1 MMPGAK
7 ITAIGIIM
15 SLFLISIVLPIGT
28 LNEEALGSP
37 GQTRSLPR
45 NLPND
50 EWPMFRGGATRTG
63 NTTAEGTPDYNL
75 TWSLSLGITWS
86 SPVVKYDQIYVN
98 LPSNTRCYDMNGNL
112 VWNYRAGNNY
122 GAPMV
127 YNGSVYFSADNGT
140 LYSLSANATGPSST
154 TVNWIFDHPGVTGS
168 HNGPCTD
175 GEKIYYT
182 AMDTPA
188 LYAVWLSNGTMAW
201 NASLGG
207 STSSESSP
215 AYWNGRVYCGGG
227 FSWGGGSN
235 GMYCINAT
243 NGNLIWTYNAN
254 SPICTTPVV
263 EYNRVYF
270 GALNGRVMCVDAI
283 GSGSSTTRY
292 WEYNTASTM
301 GVLGSP
307 SVAYGKVYVG
317 ATNGKLYC
325 LDAIGSGGTT
335 TSSWDVSLTPAGPYG
350 ICASPAVTPKYVFVS
365 TTGNG
370 MHCRNR
376 TNGDLVWT
384 NTFSPSGMYGMCTS
398 PAVYKDKVLCASD
411 NGNFYIIKPII
422 DLIPPHVQSTTP
434 GDGAINVGLMDN
446 ISVKFDEVIDI
457 ETLTTSSLIL
467 KDSQDNTVA
476 GTISSDMSIETA
488 YFTPDEPFLKE
499 ETYTFTV
506 TTDIMDL
513 KKNTLDGNGN
523 NLMEG
528 PGVDEYTI
536 SFTTIPFYS
545 PTIGSI
551 PTLRPVEDVPFTRN
565 LSGSINDLDTPK
577 YDLTLTENTSY
588 GSLDGFELN
597 LLYPNG
603 VTSDKINLTVS
614 DGLFTV
620 YKPIDVAVKS
630 VNDPPEI
637 TELSTLDLTE
647 DVTHT
652 INLLDQV
659 TDIDTPFSQL
669 SFYENS
675 SYGRVEDMYFNLTYP
690 EGITYEY
697 VNLTVFDEDYS
708 DSTEIQIT
716 IEPVNDPP
724 EIDMLPPVTVK
735 EDTPFELSLETFI
748 SDVDTP
754 QNELEILVESSNV
767 EVTGFTLTLTY
778 NERIG
783 TDTLDVKVFDGEYY
797 DNATL
802 EVTVDPINHPPVIVK
817 IISPMEGDVYEHDDS
832 IDFQAEVDDED
843 LAHGDT
849 LTYLWH
855 DLKKGDIAETQNAMD
870 IVLAPGEHFISF
882 VVTDDFGG
890 RATANVN
897 ITVKEKPTPVTPPDN
912 TTNTTGDG
920 DDDGD
925 DKKDESSST
934 DLVMMAG
941 IGIVIVIIILAIIGL
956 VITKRKK
963 KVTEESTL
971 AQQAQAQAAQMQVP
985 QQTFQQYPDM
995 AQQQLLMQQFAQAPG
1010 QVQAPADPSLFYGP
1024 MPGDTTGIDPSLL
1037 YGPSYN
1043 APAPAIDSSLQY
1055 PQLPPSTDSQ
1065 AQTEQT
1071 TEAIEGEL
1079 GTTESQVELQQLPEQ
1094 LTTPEPT
1101 GPQLNTA
1108 DQIDPN
1114 DPLQQAR
1121 TFDLPVSETTSL
1133 DTSTST
1139 AKDENKDSESNTESG

>member
-1 MMPGAK
+1 
-7 ITAIGIIM
+7 
-15 SLFLISIVLPIGT
+15 
-28 LNEEALGSP
+28 
-37 GQTRSLPR
+37 
-45 NLPND
+45 
-50 EWPMFRGGATRTG
+50 
-63 NTTAEGTPDYNL
+63 
-75 TWSLSLGITWS
+75 
-86 SPVVKYDQIYVN
+86 
-98 LPSNTRCYDMNGNL
+98 
-112 VWNYRAGNNY
+112 
-122 GAPMV
+122 
-127 YNGSVYFSADNGT
+127 
-140 LYSLSANATGPSST
+140 
-154 TVNWIFDHPGVTGS
+154 
-168 HNGPCTD
+168 
-175 GEKIYYT
+175 
-182 AMDTPA
+182 
-188 LYAVWLSNGTMAW
+188 
-201 NASLGG
+201 
-207 STSSESSP
+207 
-215 AYWNGRVYCGGG
+215 
-227 FSWGGGSN
+227 
-235 GMYCINAT
+235 
-243 NGNLIWTYNAN
+243 
-254 SPICTTPVV
+254 
-263 EYNRVYF
+263 
-270 GALNGRVMCVDAI
+270 VDAI

-292 WEYNTASTM
+292 WEYNTGATNG
-301 GVLGSP
+301 GVLGSIA
-307 SVAYGKVYVG
+307 VGYERAYVG
-317 ATNGKLYC
+317 ATNSHLYC
-325 LDAIGSGGTT
+325 LDSYGSGGSTT
-335 TSSWDVSLTPAGPYG
+335 VYWDEVLSPVGTAG
-350 ICASPAVTPKYVFVS
+350 ICASPAITPKYVFVS
-365 TTGNG
+365 TTGNA

-376 TNGDLVWT
+376 TNGNHIWS
-384 NTFSPSGMYGMCTS
+384 NTFTPSGMYGMCSS
-398 PAVYKDKVLCASD
+398 PAVYKDRVLCASD
-411 NGNFYIIKPII
+411 NGNLYVIKPII

-434 GDGAINVGLMDN
+434 TDSAINVGLMDN

-467 KDSQDNTVA
+467 KDSQDNTVT

-551 PTLRPVEDVPFTRN
+551 PTLKPVEDVPFNRN

-620 YKPIDVAVKS
+620 YKHIDVAVTP

-637 TELSTLDLTE
+637 TELSTLGLTE

-652 INLLDQV
+652 INLMDQV
-659 TDIDTPFSQL
+659 SDIDTPFSQL

-708 DSTEIQIT
+708 DSTEILIT

-724 EIDMLPPVTVK
+724 EIDTLPPVTVK

-754 QNELEILVESSNV
+754 QNELEIIVESANV

-817 IISPMEGDVYEHDDS
+817 IISPLEGDVYEHDDS

-920 DDDGD
+920 DSDDDDD
-925 DKKDESSST
+925 DKKEGSS
-934 DLVMMAG
+934 LAGLLMMAG

-956 VITKRKK
+956 VIMKRKK
-963 KVTEESTL
+963 KVTEDPTL
-971 AQQAQAQAAQMQVP
+971 AQQAQAQAVQMQMP
-985 QQTFQQYPDM
+985 QQTYQQYPDM

-1010 QVQAPADPSLFYGP
+1010 QVQAPAVDPSLFYGP

-1037 YGPSYN
+1037 YGPSYG

-1065 AQTEQT
+1065 PSPEQT
-1071 TEAIEGEL
+1071 TEAIEGEF
-1079 GTTESQVELQQLPEQ
+1079 GTTESPTELQQLPEQ

-1101 GPQLNTA
+1101 GPQLNVA